1 MLPVNH
7 AHGFF
12 DLSRDFSEG
21 STGLVFAGLASR
33 LRPRNV
39 YTHSLILN
47 TYIPNHSGG
56 CSVGIRRTLHPQ
68 NTINTS
74 PIY

>member
-12 DLSRDFSEG
+12 DLSRDSFGG
-21 STGLVFAGLASR
+21 SVGLVFARLALG
-33 LRPRNV
+33 LRPRKS

-47 TYIPNHSGG
+47 TSIP
-56 CSVGIRRTLHPQ
+56 TPQ
-68 NTINTS
+68 AGV
-74 PIY
+74 P